1 MILTLI
7 IVVEPLK
14 EGKITSQYEY
24 IDSKTCQEKLIG
36 ATRLSLIMVSD
47 EIEKN
52 LIYLREGKE
61 RDTELWKGRNL
72 GGKYIYSVPL
82 CGTLH
87 RFFC

>member
-36 ATRLSLIMVSD
+36 ATRLSLITVSD